1 MNTTEPKCFHYFY
14 EISKIPRPTYHEE
27 KIADYV
33 EQFAKDRGLWYQRDA
48 LHNIII
54 KKPGSTG
61 RENEAPLIL
70 QAHMDM
76 VCVKTAEST
85 HDFSMDP
92 IEIMEVDGWFRANGT
107 TLGADDG
114 AGVAYMLALL
124 DEPELSNPPLECIF
138 TVQEEDGMGGA
149 KTIDLSEVHGKRM
162 IGLDGNYEGTTV
174 YTAAAVRA
182 CKYHM
187 DLKMEEAH
195 GNRCV
200 LNVTGLTSG
209 HGAMLIGSQRA
220 NSIKTVA
227 RLLRTVQRS
236 APIQLKSMQGG
247 GLLHVIPRDCKV
259 KFYSDLN
266 TEELLEIL
274 QPVMEQVKLEYA
286 VSDPNMEI
294 TIEATALDQSV
305 AVTEADSERVLRFLH
320 VLPAGASLR
329 HAEDLPR
336 VLGSFNLSI
345 LKLDGAAMEC
355 HLVCRANYPF
365 DVMENRAIAQEYA
378 ELFGASCE
386 STQEYAGHYV
396 PLDTPLTRVW
406 SDVYKENTGKD
417 LGLLAVHVGLDAGTI
432 FERQKLEDLVV
443 IMPDTWQV
451 HTTEERMNIDGYR
464 RTYEYVK
471 QILARI

>member
-1 MNTTEPKCFHYFY
+1 MNTTEPKCIHYFY

-33 EQFAKDRGLWYQRDA
+33 EQFAKDHGLWYQRDA
-48 LHNIII
+48 MHNIII
-54 KKPGSTG
+54 KKPGSAG

-85 HDFSMDP
+85 HDFSKDP

-124 DEPELSNPPLECIF
+124 DETDLSNPPLECIF

-149 KTIDLSEVHGKRM
+149 KSIDLSEVHGKRM

-187 DLKMEEAH
+187 DLKTAPAQ
-195 GNRCV
+195 GNGYV

-220 NSIKTVA
+220 NSIKTMA
-227 RLLRTVQRS
+227 RLLRTVQRI

-247 GLLHVIPRDCKV
+247 GLLHVIPRDCRV
-259 KFYSDLN
+259 EFYSALSIDQLH
-266 TEELLEIL
+266 EIL
-274 QPVMEQVKLEYA
+274 DQAMEQVKLEYA
-286 VSDPNMEI
+286 ISDPNMEI
-294 TIEATALDQSV
+294 TIEEVELDNV
-305 AVTEADSERVLRFLH
+305 DAIAAADSERVLRFLH
-320 VLPAGASLR
+320 LLPAGASLR

-345 LKLDGAAMEC
+345 LKLEGTVMEC
-355 HLVCRANYPF
+355 HLVCRSNYPF
-365 DVMENRAIAQEYA
+365 DVMENRAIAEEYA
-378 ELFGASCE
+378 EAFGANCE

-396 PLDTPLTRVW
+396 PLDTPLTKVW
-406 SDVYKENTGKD
+406 SEVYKEDTGKD

-432 FERQKLEDLVV
+432 FERQQLEDLVV

-471 QILARI
+471 QILAKI